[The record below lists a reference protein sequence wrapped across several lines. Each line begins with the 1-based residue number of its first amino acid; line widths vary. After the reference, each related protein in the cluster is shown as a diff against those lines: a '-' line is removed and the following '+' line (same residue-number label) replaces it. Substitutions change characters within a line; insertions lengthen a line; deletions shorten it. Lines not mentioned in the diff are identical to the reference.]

1 MEVDN
6 QAGTNVLADR
16 VDRRL
21 PVPAERP
28 VAELRLTRAGEDP
41 VQAQL
46 VLPLLTSGPA
56 CPGLVLDPHLVLPRL
71 LRGRSASREKGGEVT
86 NFLLLLLDQDVEAFA
101 DLLNIGAEDIKI

>member
-21 PVPAERP
+21 PVPVVQP
-28 VAELRLTRAGEDP
+28 VAELRLTGAGEDP

-46 VLPLLTSGPA
+46 VLPLLASGPA
-56 CPGLVLDPHLVLPRL
+56 CPGLVLDPHLVL
-71 LRGRSASREKGGEVT
+71 LRVRSASRERKRREKGEVT

-101 DLLNIGAEDIKI
+101 DLLNIGAEIKR